1 MPTISNRE
9 VIAKADMVVADLTAN
24 GGHLQPEQADKFLD
38 MIYDEPTLLKQ
49 SRFVKMN
56 APEMVI
62 PKIGFAERLL
72 HAGTPE
78 GVALAAADRAK
89 ATTSQITLTTKK
101 MMGEVHISYDIL
113 EDAITKGQL
122 ENTIMK
128 HMAIQASLD
137 LEEAFLKGDTA
148 SSDPFLALQDGILK
162 RATGHVQALTTPNNV
177 LNHDVLT
184 NAYKAMPAKYRR
196 ILRNMKFF
204 MADNKYIDYR
214 NFLSDR
220 LTGLGD
226 NMIQGTA
233 PLYSNGVILEP
244 AAMIPDD
251 TVLFADPRNFLWGVQ
266 RDILIETDKDI
277 RSQLYTIV
285 ISLRAAIQIED
296 TDAIVKVTGL
306 A

>member
-1 MPTISNRE
+1 MATPSNKQLIE
-9 VIAKADMVVADLTAN
+9 KADMVVADLTAN

-38 MIYDEPTLLKQ
+38 MIYDEPTILKQ
-49 SRFVKMN
+49 SRYVKMG
-56 APEMVI
+56 APEMIV

-78 GVALAAADRAK
+78 GAALNAADRAK

-101 MMGEVHISYDIL
+101 VMGEVHISYDLL

-122 ENTIMK
+122 ENTIMR
-128 HMAIQASLD
+128 HMATQAALD
-137 LEEAFLKGDTA
+137 LEEMFLLGDTA

-162 RATGHVQALTTPNNV
+162 RVTTHVQGLTAPNNV

-184 NAYKAMPAKYRR
+184 DAYKGMPQKYRR
-196 ILRNMKFF
+196 VLRNLKFI
-204 MADNKYIDYR
+204 MSDDKYIDYR
-214 NFLSDR
+214 KFLSAR
-220 LTGLGD
+220 ETGLGD

-244 AAMIPDD
+244 AAMIPTD
-251 TVLFADPRNFLWGVQ
+251 TVLLADPRNFLFGVQ
-266 RDILIETDKDI
+266 RDIMIETDKDI
-277 RSQLYTIV
+277 RSQVYVIV
-285 ISLRAAIQIED
+285 ISMRAAIQIED
-296 TDAIVKVTGL
+296 EAAIVKVTGL